1 MMPSRPSR
9 STGHMP
15 PLHLVLALGVSMS
28 AACGARDTPQGIA
41 ANVPT
46 TIHARSAYDAIP
58 VLDLVPTR
66 PACVVDVLDCS
77 PGGEV
82 KAVVGSEGRLLVWSL
97 DRPLHEIAGEGSPAK
112 VVGRVGGGPGEY
124 RMIMAAGFS
133 RSGELLAF
141 DPAQQRLL
149 RYDCSGSPVATSQ
162 VVLPPGFIDASFV
175 GGELRA
181 LAVDK
186 AGGSG
191 APDSASVRV
200 FVLEPDGKKPRRLFT
215 LPVRQRA
222 WALTDMRPV
231 PGLFA
236 ATPQWQLLADGQVL
250 YSAATAIL
258 VHRYDESGAP
268 VLHVGFDAQPR
279 EVTKDEAE
287 RSLEV
292 VLRQAPNAQMRDAM
306 RASQAG
312 RVAERQPAITALRQL
327 ENGQIWMREAP
338 RAAGDS
344 VRWLVLDSAGTPVG
358 SVMLDTESRVLT
370 AADGL
375 ILVSQPGAVDP
386 SESLVWMR
394 VASSVGSTAGAGS
407 GGQ

>member
-1 MMPSRPSR
+1 MMPSQPPR
-9 STGHMP
+9 STSHMRL
-15 PLHLVLALGVSMS
+15 LHLVFALGVSTS

-41 ANVPT
+41 AEVPQ
-46 TIHARSAYDAIP
+46 TIHARSAYDVLP
-58 VLDLVPTR
+58 VIALVPVR
-66 PACVVDVLDCS
+66 PACAVDALDCS

-82 KAVVGSEGRLLVWSL
+82 KAVADSEGRLLVWSL
-97 DRPLHEIAGEGSPAK
+97 DKALHEIAGEGSPAN

-124 RMIMAAGFS
+124 QKIWAAGFS

-141 DPAQQRLL
+141 DPLQQRLL
-149 RYDCSGSPVATSQ
+149 RYDRSGSPMATSQ
-162 VVLPPGFIDASFV
+162 VELPPGFIDASFV
-175 GGELRA
+175 AGELRA
-181 LAVDK
+181 LAVDH

-191 APDSASVRV
+191 GPDSASVSV
-200 FVLEPDGKKPRRLFT
+200 FALEPDGKKPRRLFT
-215 LPVRQRA
+215 LPVRQL
-222 WALTDMRPV
+222 ALAIGEMTAV

-236 ATPQWQLLADGQVL
+236 ARPQWQVLADGQVL
-250 YSAATAIL
+250 YSPGTALL
-258 VHRYDESGAP
+258 VHRYDETGAP
-268 VLHVGFDAQPR
+268 VLHAGFDAQPR
-279 EVTKDEAE
+279 EVTEDEAE
-287 RSLEV
+287 RSLEA
-292 VLRQAPNAQMRDAM
+292 VLRQTRNSQMRDAM

-344 VRWLVLDSAGTPVG
+344 VRWLVLDSAGAPVG

-370 AADGL
+370 ASQGL

-394 VASSVGSTAGAGS
+394 VAPVVGSTTGAGG